1 MIARFG
7 LPILDL
13 FLEAKILEESIAQ
26 KMTVSV
32 LTVDAVCA
40 LEYLPYK
47 PR

>member
-1 MIARFG
+1 MIAQFG

-13 FLEAKILEESIAQ
+13 FLEAKILESIAQ